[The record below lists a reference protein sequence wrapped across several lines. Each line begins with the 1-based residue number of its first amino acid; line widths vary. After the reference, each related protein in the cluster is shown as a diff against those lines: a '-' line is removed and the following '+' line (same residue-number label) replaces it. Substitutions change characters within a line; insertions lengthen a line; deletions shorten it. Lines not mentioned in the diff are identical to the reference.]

1 MATPWDAETYD
12 RTSKPQQRWANEVIA
27 RLIGV
32 ERDATVLDA
41 SAAAPAV

>member
-27 RLIGV
+27 RLIGSSAM
-32 ERDATVLDA
+32 RPCST
-41 SAAAPAV
+41 SAAEPAA